1 MSANVMLAREEVLA
15 ILKKTGALRTGHF
28 DSTHATGHTNQVFQM
43 PLALRY
49 FRSAK
54 VLNVGLSRVLR
65 GCDEVVR
72 SLPHVSIV
80 SPSSG
85 GIPVAFGIG
94 EVLQAE
100 QIFWAER
107 EDGRL
112 RFRQFME
119 VHQGE
124 KCVLVDDMIRSGRT
138 MKEMIDLARKS
149 GGVVLAAAVL
159 VDQQIREVDL
169 DGVPLYSLAE
179 VGTKVY
185 PDVSRCELCQQG
197 VPLEMVRG

>member
-1 MSANVMLAREEVLA
+1 MSGKVLLTREEVLA
-15 ILKKTGALRTGHF
+15 ILTKTGALRTGHF
-28 DSTHATGHTNQVFQM
+28 ESAHTGGHTNQVFQM
-43 PLALRY
+43 PLAMRY

-80 SPSSG
+80 SPSPG

-100 QIFWAER
+100 EIFWAER

-119 VHQGE
+119 VHRGE
-124 KCVLVDDMIRSGRT
+124 KCVLVDDMMRSGET
-138 MKEMIDLARKS
+138 LKEMIGLARRS
-149 GGVVLAAAVL
+149 GGVVLALAVI
-159 VDQQIREVDL
+159 VDQQIREVDF
-169 DGVPLYSLAE
+169 DGVPLYSLIQ
-179 VGTKVY
+179 VQTKIF
-185 PDVSRCELCQQG
+185 PDLNRCELCQQG
-197 VPLEMVRG
+197 IPLEKVRG

>member
-1 MSANVMLAREEVLA
+1 MSANVMLTREEVLE
-15 ILKKTGALRTGHF
+15 ILNKTGALRTGHF
-28 DSTHATGHTNQVFQM
+28 ESTHAGGHTNQVFQM
-43 PLALRY
+43 PLAMRY

-54 VLNVGLSRVLR
+54 VLSVGLSRVLR

-80 SPSSG
+80 APSPG
-85 GIPVAFGIG
+85 GTPVAFGVG

-119 VHQGE
+119 VHRGE
-124 KCVLVDDMIRSGRT
+124 KCVIVDDMMRSGET
-138 MKEMIDLARKS
+138 LAEMVALARQS
-149 GGVVLAAAVL
+149 GGVVLAVAVL
-159 VDQQIREVDL
+159 VDQLIHEVDL
-169 DGVPLYSLAE
+169 ADVPLYSLIQME
-179 VGTKVY
+179 TKLY
-185 PDVSRCELCQQG
+185 PDPNRCELCLRG
-197 VPLEMVRG
+197 LPLEKMRG